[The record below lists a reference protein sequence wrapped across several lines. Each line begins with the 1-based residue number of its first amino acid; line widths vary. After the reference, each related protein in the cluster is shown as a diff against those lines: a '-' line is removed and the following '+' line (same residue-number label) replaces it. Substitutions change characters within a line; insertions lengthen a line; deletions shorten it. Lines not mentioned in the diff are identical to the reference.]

1 MDEHVLAAAVRR
13 DETTVKQ
20 RASPEEIAKLMPE
33 EYARAIMISMWLS
46 SPIQSQSHVLTREGA
61 QNALKVLS
69 AFDPAVAGA
78 KIDLDATYTNR
89 LVEKA
94 SALH

>member
-1 MDEHVLAAAVRR
+1 
-13 DETTVKQ
+13 
-20 RASPEEIAKLMPE
+20 
-33 EYARAIMISMWLS
+33 
-46 SPIQSQSHVLTREGA
+46 
-61 QNALKVLS
+61 LS
-69 AFDPAVAGA
+69 AFDSAVAGA